1 MIILIGLLIIVRV
14 IVVWLIFIIK
24 YIKNYIKNMI
34 GNIRLVYVFIMKKF
48 YEIFNEIVLMRFLV
62 IFLKLRII
70 NIFCLLILIVIDYCY
85 KI

>member
-24 YIKNYIKNMI
+24 YVKNYIKNMI

-48 YEIFNEIVLMRFLV
+48 YENLYEIFNEIVLMRFLV

-70 NIFCLLILIVIDYCY
+70 NIFCLLILIVID
-85 KI
+85 

>member
-1 MIILIGLLIIVRV
+1 
-14 IVVWLIFIIK
+14 
-24 YIKNYIKNMI
+24 MI

-62 IFLKLRII
+62 IYVFLKLRII

>member
-1 MIILIGLLIIVRV
+1 
-14 IVVWLIFIIK
+14 
-24 YIKNYIKNMI
+24 MI

-48 YEIFNEIVLMRFLV
+48 YENLYVFFNEIVLMRFLV